1 MSVKGFITVT
11 EMDIDYDG
19 VATPRPGFRL
29 QVRHIIGYM
38 PFREYR
44 KKSQKGSKVFM
55 ANYESYGVQET
66 VDQLDDLIRIATE
79 G

>member
-19 VATPRPGFRL
+19 VATLHPGFRM
-29 QVRHIIGYM
+29 QVSHIIGYM

-44 KKSQKGSKVFM
+44 KKAQKGSKVFM
-55 ANYESYGVQET
+55 AAYESYAVQET
-66 VDQLDDLIRIATE
+66 VDQLDSLIQEATE